1 MSLSSATSQLERLA
15 LTVRRATALRTITS
29 KARQRTAVLPHIRKW
44 LTTIHTKPVYSSAS
58 FTSFSGDVSRAP
70 TNKLSTIHLHIN
82 QVLNFLPETTPDKYA
97 LSGEEALR
105 ILSTLATSARQQDLA
120 LIERMLGSF
129 TPLCGIQVD
138 ADVHSHIL
146 RGLMKHGNVQT
157 MLNWLDQMH
166 EKPGNVKPF
175 LEHWHAFLDYCA
187 DTGQPRII
195 RHAMSKMAHSGRK
208 PNNSTF
214 RIFFRALFNSGAP
227 VNEFYSA
234 FDRIENYSFRY
245 DESLADMLHEGFM
258 KLNLPQ
264 QAVEV
269 REEFERRFSKRVV
282 KANAMQVEWEEGLEK
297 EVERCGIASAVRLCE
312 EFRREGYR
320 VTNHTLTIMLRCSRA
335 VADLEYAERAL
346 HVEAAPVQW
355 SILITNTVRAGDLHG
370 AHSIYRQS
378 QSCGLLPD
386 APLVQPLVTALCE
399 SAFGSANDG
408 LIDKALE
415 LYNELARAYP
425 PSSFKHAA
433 PKAFGR
439 QRSDGP
445 DAFMYGTLLRAMA
458 NSVNVQKYSKVA
470 TDLLADMEARGITA
484 DGHIAVASLIVMAMR
499 CSTSFDDALAAYR
512 QVIGKGTPKAIGV
525 KGYRWILHILSRL
538 SFDEQRAL
546 PPIWHYFEIV
556 KDMRRS
562 GLEITPHVYASL
574 LKRLSQL
581 AGNASQEHILRLAA
595 SVRRVHDHLT
605 LDPSITPDTLLW
617 NQLMDAYQRVGLFVE
632 AYRVWEMLL
641 ISEMHDHAS
650 VSIILDACGYAN
662 AWPLAQQVVKKLSE
676 RSFLLNQGNWNSYV
690 ECMCRNGMLN
700 DALKIVCLEMGK
712 NRKDVKPDL
721 ETARLLLTFATK
733 TNQQEEVATRLQR
746 YLPELWKSL
755 PADLAGLM
763 IKPERL

>member
-1 MSLSSATSQLERLA
+1 MSFSRATSQFERLA
-15 LTVRRATALRTITS
+15 ISVQRSTALRTTTS

-44 LTTIHTKPVYSSAS
+44 LATAHTKSLYPSVQSIN
-58 FTSFSGDVSRAP
+58 FSGDASRAP
-70 TNKLSTIHLHIN
+70 TNKLATIHSYIN
-82 QVLNFLPETTPDKYA
+82 QVLNSLPEATPDKYA

-105 ILSTLATSARQQDLA
+105 MLATLATSARQQDLA

-129 TPLCGIQVD
+129 PSLCGLQVD
-138 ADVHSHIL
+138 ADVHNHIL

-157 MLNWLDQMH
+157 MLNWLCQMH
-166 EKPGNVKPF
+166 EKPGNVRPF
-175 LEHWHAFLDYCA
+175 LEHWHTFLDYCA

-227 VNEFYSA
+227 VSEFYSA
-234 FDRIENYSFRY
+234 FDRIEGYSFRY
-245 DESLADMLHEGFM
+245 DESLAGMLHEGFL

-264 QAVEV
+264 QAAEV
-269 REEFERRFSKRVV
+269 KEEFERRFSKRVV
-282 KANAMQVEWEEGLEK
+282 KANAMQVEWEEGLEN

-312 EFRREGYR
+312 EFRKDGYR
-320 VTNHTLTIMLRCSRA
+320 VTSHTLTIMLRCSRK
-335 VADLEYAERAL
+335 VADLEYAEKAL
-346 HVEAAPVQW
+346 QMKAGLMQW
-355 SILITNTVRAGDLHG
+355 SILITNAVRAGDIHG
-370 AHSIYRQS
+370 ARSIYRQS
-378 QSCGLLPD
+378 QSCGVLPD
-386 APLVQPLVTALCE
+386 APLVQPLLTALCE

-408 LIDKALE
+408 LIDQALD
-415 LYNELARAYP
+415 LYNDLTRAYP
-425 PSSFKHAA
+425 PSSSNPAA

-458 NSVNVQKYSKVA
+458 NSVDVQKYSTLS
-470 TDLLADMEARGITA
+470 TDLLADMEVRGITA

-499 CSTSFDDALAAYR
+499 CSTSFDDALTAYR
-512 QVIGKGTPKAIGV
+512 KVIGKETPKAIGV

-538 SFDEQRAL
+538 SFNEQRAL
-546 PPIWHYFEIV
+546 PPIWHYFEVV

-562 GLEITPHVYASL
+562 GLEIPPHVYASL
-574 LKRLSQL
+574 LKQLSQL
-581 AGNASQEHILRLAA
+581 AENASKEQILRLAA

-641 ISEMHDHAS
+641 ISETYDNAS

-662 AWPLAQQVVKKLSE
+662 TWPLAEQVIKKLSE
-676 RSFLLNQGNWNSYV
+676 RSFPLNQGNWNSYV

-700 DALKIVCLEMGK
+700 DALKTVCLKMGK
-712 NRKDVKPDL
+712 NNKDVKPNL
-721 ETARLLLTFATK
+721 ETARLLLTFAMR
-733 TNQQEEVATRLQR
+733 TNQQDEVSMRLQR

-755 PADLAGLM
+755 PADLTGSM
-763 IKPERL
+763 IKPEEG